1 MTKTC
6 AKTRELV
13 SVRLTPQNMETLDQV
28 KVPHL
33 NKSSLLN
40 RALELGLERAIRE
53 MVRSAETE
61 RQN

>member
-1 MTKTC
+1 MTKTSG
-6 AKTRELV
+6 KTRELV
-13 SVRLTPQNMETLDQV
+13 SVRLTPGNMETLDQV

-53 MVRSAETE
+53 MVRSAEIE